1 MGLCNQDSAI
11 ALFPKGQ
18 RQASDAA
25 MPQPATAATPEPD
38 VPDSQEMS
46 WYATRPWSFFYSY
59 IRRRPVGH
67 AAIILGVV
75 GAVICSVSTQYGVKA
90 LVDALGRGPSQEAA
104 QGFLQGGVWG
114 ALALLCGLI
123 AADNLLWRVA
133 GFQAHFTFVGVTGD
147 LRRDLFRHLTGHAP
161 VFFADRPPGTIASR
175 ITATSNAFFTIENM
189 FVWNVLPPCAAAV
202 AAIALIGTVSLT
214 MAAVLTAVFAVVI
227 VAMFRIAAAGKPL
240 HHDYADKAA
249 SVDGDIVDVVG
260 NMSLVKQFGGV
271 KRERMRFGFTLDR
284 EMNARR
290 KSLFYLERLRLTHAV
305 VTILATVALLIW
317 AVRLWEA
324 GQATAGEVILVC
336 TLGLSI
342 LSATRDLAVAL
353 VDVTQHTARF
363 AEALQTLLVPHQ
375 LSNHPQATELKTR
388 GASIDFD
395 RISFAYPGVKGVFKD
410 LKLKIEPGEWVGV
423 IGPSGSGKSTL
434 FSLLQRF
441 HDVGG
446 GRILIDGQDLREVT
460 QESLRRAIT
469 VVPQDISLLH
479 RSLRDNIRYG
489 RPDATDAEVRKA
501 LEAAQ
506 CADFVDA
513 MPEGLDTIVG
523 DRGVKLSGGQRQRI
537 AIARALLKDSPIL
550 LLDEATSALDTHSEA
565 EVRAALAYLM
575 QGRTVLAIAHRLPT
589 LANFD
594 RIVTIKDGVV
604 VKETLGE
611 SDLSYGATAP
621 TPAAPRLV
629 PVAAA

>member
-1 MGLCNQDSAI
+1 MGLTLI
-11 ALFPKGQ
+11 PK
-18 RQASDAA
+18 RNSHAPDATMTSLPA
-25 MPQPATAATPEPD
+25 KPKQPAASRSD
-38 VPDSQEMS
+38 EMS
-46 WYATRPWSFFYSY
+46 WFATRPWSFFWSY
-59 IRRRPVGH
+59 IRRRPIGH
-67 AAIILGVV
+67 AAILSGVV
-75 GAVICSVSTQYGVKA
+75 GAVICSTMTQYGVKA
-90 LVDALGRGPSQEAA
+90 LVDALGQGPASGAI
-104 QGFLQGGVWG
+104 WG

-147 LRRDLFRHLTGHAP
+147 LRQDLFRHLTGHAP
-161 VFFADRPPGTIASR
+161 VFFTDRPPGTIASR

-189 FVWNVLPPCAAAV
+189 FVWNVLPPCV
-202 AAIALIGTVSLT
+202 AAIASIALIGTVSLT
-214 MAAVLTAVFAVVI
+214 MAGVLVVVFGVVI
-227 VAMFRIAAAGKPL
+227 VAMFKIAAAGKPL

-260 NMSLVKQFGGV
+260 NMPLVKAFGGIL
-271 KRERMRFGFTLDR
+271 RERHRFGATLDR
-284 EMNARR
+284 EMSSRR
-290 KSLFYLERLRLTHAV
+290 RSLFYLERLRLIHAI
-305 VTILATVALLIW
+305 VTILATVALLFW
-317 AVRLWEA
+317 AVKLWQA
-324 GQATAGEVILVC
+324 GMATAGQVVLVS

-375 LSNHPQATELKTR
+375 LADHHEADELETK
-388 GASIDFD
+388 GASIQFD
-395 RISFAYPGVKGVFKD
+395 KIAFSYGGAKSVFKD
-410 LKLKIEPGEWVGV
+410 LDLKIGAGEWVGV
-423 IGPSGSGKSTL
+423 IGPSGGGKSTL

-441 HDVGG
+441 HDVEG
-446 GRILIDGQDLREVT
+446 GRILIDGQDIKQVT
-460 QESLRRAIT
+460 QQSLRRAIT

-479 RSLRDNIRYG
+479 RTLRENIRYG
-489 RPDATDAEVRKA
+489 RPDASDEEVRKA

-589 LANFD
+589 LTNFD
-594 RIVTIKDGVV
+594 RIITIKDGVV
-604 VKETLGE
+604 VKETHGE
-611 SDLSYGATAP
+611 IDGSFVQARQASQ
-621 TPAAPRLV
+621 APRLV

>member
-1 MGLCNQDSAI
+1 MQKILRPAFSLACNQDLGLT
-11 ALFPKGQ
+11 LFPK
-18 RQASDAA
+18 R
-25 MPQPATAATPEPD
+25 
-38 VPDSQEMS
+38 DSQAPDASMPPAPAVTHDVDAPARPDMS

-59 IRRRPVGH
+59 MRRRPVGH
-67 AAIILGVV
+67 SVILTGVV
-75 GAVICSVSTQYGVKA
+75 LAVICSVTTQYGVKA
-90 LVDALGRGPSQEAA
+90 VVDALGQGPGAA
-104 QGFLQGGVWG
+104 TGVWM

-161 VFFADRPPGTIASR
+161 VFFTDRQPGTIASR

-189 FVWNVLPPCAAAV
+189 FVWNVLPPCVAAV
-202 AAIALIGTVSLT
+202 AAIGLIGTVNLT
-214 MAAVLTAVFAVVI
+214 MAAVLTVVFTIVI
-227 VAMFRIAAAGKPL
+227 IAMFKIAAAGKPH

-271 KRERMRFGFTLDR
+271 KRERMRFGFTVER
-284 EMNARR
+284 EMSARKR
-290 KSLFYLERLRLTHAV
+290 SLFYLERLRLIHAL
-305 VTILATVALLIW
+305 VTIAATIALLIW
-317 AVRLWEA
+317 AVQLWEA
-324 GQATAGEVILVC
+324 GQATAGQVVLVC

-375 LSNHPQATELKTR
+375 LSDHGEATELKTH
-388 GASIDFD
+388 GASIAFEKVG
-395 RISFAYPGVKGVFKD
+395 FAYPGVKGVFQD
-410 LKLKIEPGEWVGV
+410 LNLKIEAGEWVGL

-434 FSLLQRF
+434 FQLLQRF
-441 HDVGG
+441 YDVDA
-446 GRILIDGQDLREVT
+446 GRVLIDGQDIRNVT
-460 QESLRRAIT
+460 QESLRQAIT

-489 RPDATDAEVRKA
+489 RPDATDEEVRKA

-506 CADFVDA
+506 CSDFIDA

-604 VKETLGE
+604 VKESAGE
-611 SDLSYGATAP
+611 GEVSSVTG
-621 TPAAPRLV
+621 PRLL

>member
-1 MGLCNQDSAI
+1 
-11 ALFPKGQ
+11 
-18 RQASDAA
+18 
-25 MPQPATAATPEPD
+25 MPLPDATPHSTAPPE
-38 VPDSQEMS
+38 EMS
-46 WYATRPWSFFYSY
+46 WYASRPWSFFYSY
-59 IRRRPVGH
+59 VRRRPIGH
-67 AAIILGVV
+67 AAILAGVV
-75 GAVICSVSTQYGVKA
+75 GAVICSTMTQYGVKS
-90 LVDALGRGPSQEAA
+90 LVDALGQGPGTNAI
-104 QGFLQGGVWG
+104 WW

-123 AADNLLWRVA
+123 AADNLLWRIA

-147 LRRDLFRHLTGHAP
+147 LRQDLFRHLTGHAP
-161 VFFADRPPGTIASR
+161 VFFADRPPGTVASR

-189 FVWNVLPPCAAAV
+189 FVWNVLPPCVAAA
-202 AAIALIGTVSLT
+202 ASILLIGTVSMT
-214 MAAVLTAVFAVVI
+214 MALVLTGVFAVVI
-227 VAMFRIAAAGKPL
+227 VAMFKIAAAGKPL

-271 KRERMRFGFTLDR
+271 RRERTRFGFVLDR
-284 EMNARR
+284 EMGARR
-290 KSLFYLERLRLTHAV
+290 KSLFYLERLRLIHAI
-305 VTILATVALLIW
+305 VTIAATVALLIW
-317 AVRLWEA
+317 AVQLWQA
-324 GQATAGEVILVC
+324 GRATAGEVVLVC

-375 LSNHPQATELKTR
+375 LANHPEATELKTH
-388 GASIDFD
+388 GASIEFD
-395 RISFAYPGVKGVFKD
+395 RVAFAYPGVKGVFQD
-410 LKLKIEPGEWVGV
+410 LSLKIQAGEWIGL
-423 IGPSGSGKSTL
+423 IGPSGSGKSTV
-434 FSLLQRF
+434 FQLLQRF
-441 HDVGG
+441 YDVDG
-446 GRILIDGQDLREVT
+446 GRILIDGQDLRDVT

-479 RSLRDNIRYG
+479 RSLRENIRYG
-489 RPDATDAEVRKA
+489 RPDATDEEVRKA
-501 LEAAQ
+501 LDAAQ

-513 MPEGLDTIVG
+513 MPDGLDTIVG

-575 QGRTVLAIAHRLPT
+575 QGRTVIAIAHRLPT

-594 RIVTIKDGVV
+594 RILTIKDGVV
-604 VKETLGE
+604 VKEALGE
-611 SDLSYGATAP
+611 SDFSYGAAR
-621 TPAAPRLV
+621 ASKRPRLV

>member
-1 MGLCNQDSAI
+1 
-11 ALFPKGQ
+11 
-18 RQASDAA
+18 
-25 MPQPATAATPEPD
+25 MPLPAATQQSTTPPE
-38 VPDSQEMS
+38 EMS
-46 WYATRPWSFFYSY
+46 QYATRPWAFFYSY
-59 IRRRPVGH
+59 VRRRPIGH
-67 AAIILGVV
+67 AAILAGVV
-75 GAVICSVSTQYGVKA
+75 GAVICSTMTQYGVKS
-90 LVDALGRGPSQEAA
+90 LVDALGQGPASNAI
-104 QGFLQGGVWG
+104 WW

-147 LRRDLFRHLTGHAP
+147 LRQDLFRHLTGHAP
-161 VFFADRPPGTIASR
+161 VFFADRPPGTVASR

-189 FVWNVLPPCAAAV
+189 FVWNVLPPCVAAV
-202 AAIALIGTVSLT
+202 AAILLIGTVSAT
-214 MAAVLTAVFAVVI
+214 MALVLTVVFAIVI
-227 VAMFRIAAAGKPL
+227 VAMFKIAAAGKPL

-260 NMSLVKQFGGV
+260 NMALVKQFGGV
-271 KRERMRFGFTLDR
+271 KRERMRFGFVLDR
-284 EMNARR
+284 EMGARK
-290 KSLFYLERLRLTHAV
+290 KSLFYLERLRLIHAI
-305 VTILATVALLIW
+305 VTIAATIALLFW
-317 AVRLWEA
+317 AVQLWQA
-324 GQATAGEVILVC
+324 GKATAGEVVLVC

-375 LSNHPQATELKTR
+375 LSNHPEASDLKTQ
-388 GASIDFD
+388 GASIEFD
-395 RISFAYPGVKGVFKD
+395 GVAFAYPGVKGVFQD
-410 LKLKIEPGEWVGV
+410 LNLKIEAGEWVGL
-423 IGPSGSGKSTL
+423 IGPSGSGKSTV
-434 FSLLQRF
+434 FQLLQRF
-441 HDVGG
+441 YDVDR
-446 GRILIDGQDLREVT
+446 GRVLIDGQDIRDVT
-460 QESLRRAIT
+460 LDSLRRAIT

-506 CADFVDA
+506 CADFVDE

-575 QGRTVLAIAHRLPT
+575 QGRTVIAIAHRLPT
-589 LANFD
+589 LTNFD
-594 RIVTIKDGVV
+594 RILTIKDGVV
-604 VKETLGE
+604 VKEAAGE
-611 SDLSYGATAP
+611 SDLSYGSREAP
-621 TPAAPRLV
+621 RRPRLV

>member
-1 MGLCNQDSAI
+1 MMKILRPVFSGVCNQDVGLTLSRGI
-11 ALFPKGQ
+11 N
-18 RQASDAA
+18 RQASDAS
-25 MPQPATAATPEPD
+25 MPLASAATSQHDEPCGT
-38 VPDSQEMS
+38 EMS
-46 WYATRPWSFFYSY
+46 WYASRPWSFFYSY
-59 IRRRPVGH
+59 IRRRPIGH
-67 AAIILGVV
+67 AAILAGVV
-75 GAVICSVSTQYGVKA
+75 GAVICSVTTQYGVKA
-90 LVDALGRGPSQEAA
+90 LVDALSQGPGHGA
-104 QGFLQGGVWG
+104 VWY

-123 AADNLLWRVA
+123 AADNLLWRAA

-147 LRRDLFRHLTGHAP
+147 LRQDLFRHLTGHAP
-161 VFFADRPPGTIASR
+161 VFFTDRPPGTIASR
-175 ITATSNAFFTIENM
+175 VTATSNAFFTIENM
-189 FVWNVLPPCAAAV
+189 FVWNVLPPCVAAA
-202 AAIALIGTVSLT
+202 AAIVLIGTVSLT
-214 MAAVLTAVFAVVI
+214 MMAVLTVVFAVVI
-227 VAMFRIAAAGKPL
+227 VVMFRIAAAGKPL
-240 HHDYADKAA
+240 HHDYAAKAA

-260 NMSLVKQFGGV
+260 NMSLVKAFGGV
-271 KRERMRFGFTLDR
+271 RRERARFGVTLHR
-284 EMNARR
+284 EMSARR
-290 KSLFYLERLRLTHAV
+290 RSLFYLERLRLIHAV
-305 VTILATVALLIW
+305 VTIAATVALLIW
-317 AVRLWEA
+317 AVQLWEA
-324 GQATAGEVILVC
+324 GRATPGEVILVC

-375 LSNHPQATELKTR
+375 LGNHPKATELKTR
-388 GASIDFD
+388 GAAITFD
-395 RISFAYPGVKGVFKD
+395 KLSFSYGGTKEVFKD
-410 LKLKIEPGEWVGV
+410 LNLTVKAGEWVGV

-441 HDVGG
+441 YDVDG
-446 GRILIDGQDLREVT
+446 GRILIDGQDLRDVT

-489 RPDATDAEVRKA
+489 RPDATDEEVRQA

-537 AIARALLKDSPIL
+537 AIARAILKGSPIL

-594 RIVTIKDGVV
+594 RIITIKDGAV
-604 VKETLGE
+604 VKEAQAA
-611 SDLSYGATAP
+611 DD
-621 TPAAPRLV
+621 PAFGPSAVSRRAPRLV